1 MASDL
6 LKFGYTIQQLI
17 LIMLTVIS
25 SKYLTFIDLNVPDPA

>member
-6 LKFGYTIQQLI
+6 LKFGYTTT
-17 LIMLTVIS
+17 TVNTNNVNSNS